1 MYNVDYALICRIYF
15 MSVEIAHCCTS
26 LDYLKV
32 LNLVR
37 VRVPGEEK
45 GPIVTCVHF
54 CTFET
59 HACVLQSD

>member
-1 MYNVDYALICRIYF
+1 

-37 VRVPGEEK
+37 VTVPGEEK